1 VLCSGQSSLWF
12 VSGAYNCRSRG
23 KPPHSKLGARLA
35 AALPARNTKRGLVQP
50 LFVIEM
56 NESREIASLAGR
68 QFSIV
73 CVGIRCMP

>member
-1 VLCSGQSSLWF
+1 VGSGVYGLSAGRTTVEAAAS
-12 VSGAYNCRSRG
+12 
-23 KPPHSKLGARLA
+23 PPRSKLGARLA

-50 LFVIEM
+50 LFVIEK

-68 QFSIV
+68 QFPIV